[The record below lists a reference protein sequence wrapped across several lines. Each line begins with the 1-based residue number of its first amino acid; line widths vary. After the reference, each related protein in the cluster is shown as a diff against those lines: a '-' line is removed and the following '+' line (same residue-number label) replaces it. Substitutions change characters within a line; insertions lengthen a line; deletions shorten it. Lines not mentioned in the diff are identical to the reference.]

1 MLLPLTGAHEAGCK
15 AEGFEF
21 VFAIVHPGR
30 KWSFPPNL
38 SDEAIKSAPRYSAGE
53 GVSILAS
60 LNADVAQSHL
70 FCYLGVST
78 YRAVLDLL
86 NIPFVGGSVDAMCL
100 TTHKGRTRAVIEEA
114 GVPVA
119 KGEVLRKGDR
129 PSLTPPFILKPCS
142 EDNSMGLYVVK
153 DESEI
158 DDALAGALQFDDEV
172 LCEAFVPPGREIR
185 FAVLEDDD
193 GEPTVILPGVEYFLT
208 QDKPVR
214 TSNDKTHVD
223 ADGKPLK
230 FAKPSRA
237 CPADIDDALLA
248 KLSDAVIRAHKAL
261 GCRDYSLYDF
271 RIDNEGNPFCLEAS
285 LFCCFAPNSV
295 ICLMAD
301 ATGRPELQP
310 HSLFKTLLRRAAGRK
325 ADLNAPQL
333 LGSKPKPVAASSA

>member
-1 MLLPLTGAHEAGCK
+1 
-15 AEGFEF
+15 
-21 VFAIVHPGR
+21 
-30 KWSFPPNL
+30 
-38 SDEAIKSAPRYSAGE
+38 
-53 GVSILAS
+53 
-60 LNADVAQSHL
+60 
-70 FCYLGVST
+70 
-78 YRAVLDLL
+78 
-86 NIPFVGGSVDAMCL
+86 
-100 TTHKGRTRAVIEEA
+100 
-114 GVPVA
+114 
-119 KGEVLRKGDR
+119 
-129 PSLTPPFILKPCS
+129 
-142 EDNSMGLYVVK
+142 MGLHVVK
-153 DESEI
+153 HESEI
-158 DDALAGALQFDDEV
+158 DDGLAGALQFDDEV

-185 FAVLEDDD
+185 FAVLEVRSKRSPTSAALRTHPCHPLHPQDDD

-208 QDKPVR
+208 QEKPVR

-248 KLSDAVIRAHKAL
+248 KLSGAVIRAHKAL

-271 RIDNEGNPFCLEAS
+271 RIDNEGSAFCLEAS

-310 HSLFKTLLRRAAGRK
+310 HALFKTLLRRAAMRR

-333 LGSKPKPVAASSA
+333 LGSKPKPAAASAA